1 MGVKTE
7 TERRADF
14 LVCPFFAHPQG
25 DDEFTKGAQ
34 AVANRLTRCKQP
46 NICPSLFIFTRG
58 RKRKSA
64 V

>member
-34 AVANRLTRCKQP
+34 AVANRLTRC
-46 NICPSLFIFTRG
+46 
-58 RKRKSA
+58 
-64 V
+64 